1 MSVHLLLLGLACATP
16 SREVDGTASAPTAS
30 APTQSPE
37 DLSMS
42 PESVVRAAAAQ
53 SLGAPPESL
62 RVQPLYLDGL
72 APFYRVI
79 QPGARPRSDGVMPGV
94 SYVVLDGA
102 ALSGAEGYA
111 AVLALTDDAETLAGA
126 WLYLHRGGAEEILGY
141 AGDGLPR
148 PSRGDDGQIRFVYA
162 NARGQHIDVVLNTK
176 LSPPEATTT
185 PRVKP

>member
-1 MSVHLLLLGLACATP
+1 MIFFLLACAAP
-16 SREVDGTASAPTAS
+16 HSEVGAVSSTAS

-37 DLSMS
+37 ELAMAPDQ
-42 PESVVRAAAAQ
+42 VVRAAAAQ
-53 SLGAPPESL
+53 SFGVPPESL
-62 RVQPLYLDGL
+62 RVQPLYLDSL

-79 QPGARPRSDGVMPGV
+79 KPGAKPRSDGVMPGV

-111 AVLALTDDAETLAGA
+111 AVMALTDDAETLAGA

-148 PSRGDDGQIRFVYA
+148 PSRGEDGQLRFVYA
-162 NARGQHIDVVLNTK
+162 DARGQHIDVVLNTQTN
-176 LSPPEATTT
+176 PPEATTT
-185 PRVKP
+185 PRPKP

>member
-1 MSVHLLLLGLACATP
+1 MIFFLLACAAP
-16 SREVDGTASAPTAS
+16 HSEVGAVSSTAS

-37 DLSMS
+37 ELVMAPDQ
-42 PESVVRAAAAQ
+42 VVRAAAAQ
-53 SLGAPPESL
+53 SFGVPPESL
-62 RVQPLYLDGL
+62 RVQPLYLDSL

-79 QPGARPRSDGVMPGV
+79 KPGAKPRSDGVMPGV

-111 AVLALTDDAETLAGA
+111 AVIALTDDAETLAGA

-148 PSRGDDGQIRFVYA
+148 PSRGEDGQLRFVYA
-162 NARGQHIDVVLNTK
+162 DARGQHIDVVLNTQTN
-176 LSPPEATTT
+176 PPEATTT
-185 PRVKP
+185 PRPKP